1 MNPDLRACVLSV
13 GDEVVGGDIVDSN
26 SAWLS
31 RRLIELG
38 IEVVSHVAVRDV
50 RSEIASAAQA
60 AAGRADIVMVTGGI
74 GPTHDDQT
82 REAVAEAAGL
92 ELALNRPALEH
103 IESIFARHDRTMP
116 PSNRKQAMIPEGADI
131 LRNESGTA
139 AGFRVR
145 LDGADVFVLP
155 GVPGEMRQMFERQA
169 LPLLPP
175 GGRVSVTHT
184 LRCFGVSESLTART
198 LSSRIDF
205 DGRLKVAFLANEG
218 VISVK
223 FTARADDR
231 ATAESEIEP
240 ALRTARDLLGDAVFG
255 EDDDTLE
262 GVVARLLDEHG
273 LTLSLAESCTGG
285 LVANWLTDV
294 PGISA
299 RFLECAVTYSNRS
312 KTERLGVPA
321 RLFETV
327 GAVSEEVARAM
338 AEGVR
343 ERSGAHVGAST
354 TGIAGP
360 TGGSPEKP
368 VGTVHVA
375 VATPEGTAHRKLLL
389 RGDRRLI
396 KNRAARHCLDLIRR
410 SVQSLE

>member
-1 MNPDLRACVLSV
+1 MNPDLRACIISV

-26 SAWLS
+26 ATWLS

-38 IEVVSHVAVRDV
+38 IEVVSHAAVRDI
-50 RSEIASAAQA
+50 RAEIATAVKA

-82 REAVAEAAGL
+82 REAVAESAGL
-92 ELALNRPALEH
+92 ELALNRSALEH
-103 IESIFARHDRTMP
+103 IESIFAMHDRTMP

-131 LRNESGTA
+131 LQNDSGTA

-155 GVPGEMRQMFERQA
+155 GVPGEMKRMFDDQA
-169 LPLLPP
+169 LALLPL

-198 LSSRIDF
+198 LSSKIDF

-231 ATAESEIEP
+231 AAAELEIEP

-273 LTLSLAESCTGG
+273 LTLALAESCTGG
-285 LVANWLTDV
+285 LVAHWLTDV

-299 RFLECAVTYSNRS
+299 RFLECAVTYSNQS
-312 KTERLGVPA
+312 KTERLGVPV
-321 RLFETV
+321 RLFEAV

-343 ERSGAHVGAST
+343 ERSGADIGAST

-368 VGTVHVA
+368 IGTVHVA
-375 VATPEGTAHRKLLL
+375 VATPEGTAHRKLQL
-389 RGDRRLI
+389 RGDRRRI

-410 SVQSLE
+410 SVQSLG